1 MTDLQIIVI
10 GIACTAVLWGYLLVC
25 EKVGR

>member
-10 GIACTAVLWGYLLVC
+10 GSACTAVLWGYLLVC